1 MRIVQISDLHIGG
14 LFKQDSF
21 DVLVNEINND
31 LQPDAIIVSGDLT
44 DDGLI
49 FQFEQARQEL
59 QRFDCS
65 RMIIFPCNHDYRHT
79 GYLLFKQYFPG
90 SISSNQ
96 VYELGSNNDKTNVD
110 TVLITVGTAVPDRD
124 DGEVGYRQNLWLND
138 NLARVNNKFQNNGQ
152 RITKIVAIHHHLI
165 SVPDTGYTNVVG
177 ISDAGDV
184 LRTCLENEVD
194 LVICGHKHRPWIWK
208 LGNMKI
214 AYAGTA
220 CSWRYRGIFKDTYN
234 IIDINENNEIN
245 VDMKVVGESRIPLS
259 EVVRKYAPEEKKTDL
274 SKVITS
280 AR

>member
-245 VDMKVVGESRIPLS
+245 VDMKVVGKAEFHYQR
-259 EVVRKYAPEEKKTDL
+259 
-274 SKVITS
+274 
-280 AR
+280 